1 MQVWQWMVTAAGG
14 IVAVAGAASAIKRWL
29 QPLLQMR
36 RELNDLQARSKQ
48 CEERFEKLSRHQ
60 GEAREANQAVYK
72 ALNSIMNH
80 MIDGNGIA
88 SLKSARDDLSRFIIE
103 H

>member
-1 MQVWQWMVTAAGG
+1 MEVWQWVVTCAGG
-14 IVAVAGAASAIKRWL
+14 IVAVAGATSAVIRFFR
-29 QPLLQMR
+29 PLFDLR
-36 RELNDLQARSKQ
+36 REFEEMKKQ
-48 CEERFEKLSRHQ
+48 PEKCEVRFEKLSRHQ

-80 MIDGNGIA
+80 MIDGNGIE
-88 SLKSARDDLSRFIIE
+88 SLKAARDDLSRFIIE

>member
-1 MQVWQWMVTAAGG
+1 MEVWQWVVTCAGG
-14 IVAVAGAASAIKRWL
+14 IVAVAGAVSAVKNFFR
-29 QPLLQMR
+29 PLL
-36 RELNDLQARSKQ
+36 DLKKEVEQLKTQ
-48 CEERFEKLSRHQ
+48 TETCKVRFENLSRHQ

-80 MIDGNGIA
+80 MIDGNGIE